1 MDVIMVIGLFAM
13 LAVGLLAGLWLAGRS
28 RQSAADSETA
38 RAALQ
43 AEALQ
48 AEAMAQAEN
57 QAMRQ
62 ALEQM
67 SRQQNEMAG
76 RLASFAEAQEAARGE
91 LTRTLSEQLIQVSN
105 NVNQNLKDSREK
117 TTKSLGDLGERLSL
131 IDKAQKEITALSG
144 QVVELQHILDNKQ
157 ARGAFGESQLAD
169 IVRDGLPDAAYEFQ
183 HTLSNGKR
191 ADCLIRLPNPPGP
204 VVIDSKFP
212 LEGYQKLRVAEN
224 DADMRAALNQLKS
237 DTLKHAQDIADKYIL
252 PGETADAALMF
263 LPSESVF
270 SELHVRLPDLI
281 DKIRNLR
288 VYPVSPN
295 TMSLT
300 LNTVRAIMR
309 DVKMREQAGLIQK
322 EVRTLLD
329 DVTRLSE
336 RVGQLRRHFEQAEK
350 DIEQIEVSNRKIS
363 GRGEKI
369 TDMELQDKTPALLDD
384 DSLNG

>member
-1 MDVIMVIGLFAM
+1 M
-13 LAVGLLAGLWLAGRS
+13 
-28 RQSAADSETA
+28 
-38 RAALQ
+38 
-43 AEALQ
+43 
-48 AEAMAQAEN
+48 
-57 QAMRQ
+57 
-62 ALEQM
+62 
-67 SRQQNEMAG
+67 
-76 RLASFAEAQEAARGE
+76 
-91 LTRTLSEQLIQVSN
+91 
-105 NVNQNLKDSREK
+105 
-117 TTKSLGDLGERLSL
+117 
-131 IDKAQKEITALSG
+131 
-144 QVVELQHILDNKQ
+144 QHILDNKQ

-212 LEGYQKLRVAEN
+212 LEGYQKLRAAEN

-270 SELHVRLPDLI
+270 SELHLRLPDLI

-309 DVKMREQAGLIQK
+309 DVKMREQAGLIK
-322 EVRTLLD
+322 EVRTLLT
-329 DVTRLSE
+329 DVARLSE
-336 RVGQLRRHFEQAEK
+336 RVGQLRRHFELTEK

-369 TDMELQDKTPALLDD
+369 TDMELQDKPPAAGQRPRHRLIHFIYNFSVFVPSPRYMAAVNSCHQKCYCKEFDMLAASETRSFNACLPRSALAVCLVLATMTMNRPDIGTRAQ
-384 DSLNG
+384 DSEIEAAQRAAANALAAAQTANAAEAGSHAGIDAAEAALRSAVAANKAARDANRRRAKPCHRKCVRS